1 MRAPTGFCV
10 WREGQLETDR
20 KKPLGGRRIVVTRA
34 PEQAQD
40 LVERLEQLGAEV
52 LLLPTVSFC
61 EPKDTAS
68 LDAALRSLD
77 SFDWLLFT
85 SANAARFFA
94 QRCQALGLGPP
105 AVQSS
110 RVPGPPRP
118 MIAAVGPATAQA
130 ASDAGFRVDRVAV
143 RSTSQGLAEELR
155 GTVTGRRIL
164 LPRSDRAG
172 VDLPRALRQA
182 GADVVEAIA
191 YCTRAPEGI
200 DGVALERICQC
211 DVDVVAFASPS
222 AFRHFQEAIGAETI
236 DKLRTRT
243 VLAAIGPTTAG
254 AIREAGL
261 TVEIEAE
268 ESTSAGLARAIASH
282 FERSPSGVKGP

>member
-1 MRAPTGFCV
+1 
-10 WREGQLETDR
+10 LETDR
-20 KKPLGGRRIVVTRA
+20 KKPLAGRRIVVTRA

-52 LLLPTVSFC
+52 LLLPAVSFC

-85 SANAARFFA
+85 SANAVRFFA
-94 QRCQALGLGPP
+94 QRRQALGFGPP
-105 AVQSS
+105 ALQSPTPLP
-110 RVPGPPRP
+110 PGPPGM

-143 RSTSQGLAEELR
+143 RSTSPGLAEELR
-155 GTVTGRRIL
+155 GTVAGRRIL

-172 VDLPRALRQA
+172 ADLPRALRQA

-282 FERSPSGVKGP
+282 FGRSPSGVKGP